1 MDWFKKN
8 PFWSSVG
15 IAVLLGV
22 IGGGLFW
29 RWAAG
34 RSLALD
40 EELASTRS
48 QIARLKSRGVF
59 PSPENVALFN
69 QINARLG
76 EYLAPAEE
84 RMRQGQI
91 PLENVGPLEFK
102 RRLRLAIDNLTA
114 EAKRGIGQE
123 TRLPEG
129 FTFGFSQYVAAA
141 IPAPEAIPALMQQ
154 VAAVQ
159 EITRILYEANTEEI
173 LSVRRWPVENF
184 VAKPAEGEE
193 EAARPGRP
201 PVAPKGKAAP
211 AAAPA
216 SAPAVGDLLPA
227 IDANP
232 DWLAYRS
239 VPMEFTFVTD
249 AEKLR
254 RFMNRLLDPSVTK
267 PFYVIRAMRVVNRR
281 DAPPTLD
288 TLKEQAAS
296 AVASGQSLGMNF
308 ILGTERIAVTM
319 RIDYVELKAPAA
331 AAAPDAPAGGRAG
344 KGSKQ

>member
-15 IAVLLGV
+15 IAVLVGV
-22 IGGGLFW
+22 IGGVVFW
-29 RWAAG
+29 RWAVG
-34 RSLALD
+34 RAEALD
-40 EELASTRS
+40 QELASTRS
-48 QIARLKSRGVF
+48 QIARLKGRGVF
-59 PSPENVALFN
+59 PSDENVKLFN

-102 RRLRLAIDNLTA
+102 RRLRLAIDNLTR
-114 EAKRGIGQE
+114 EAQRGVGQE
-123 TRLPEG
+123 TKLPDG

-159 EITRILYEANTEEI
+159 EIVRMLYEANTEEV
-173 LSVRRWPVENF
+173 LSVRRWPVESF
-184 VAKPAEGEE
+184 VAKPADAETG
-193 EAARPGRP
+193 APKAGKP
-201 PVAPKGKAAP
+201 PVPSKGGP
-211 AAAPA
+211 AAGPA
-216 SAPAVGDLLPA
+216 GGDLLAPV
-227 IDANP
+227 DVNP

-239 VPMEFTFVTD
+239 VPMEFSFVTD

-254 RFMNRLLDPSVTK
+254 RFMNRLLDPSQTK
-267 PFYVIRAMRVVNRR
+267 PFYIIRAMRVINRR

-288 TLKEQAAS
+288 TLKEQAAN
-296 AVASGQSLGMNF
+296 AAASGQSLGMNF

-319 RIDYVELKAPAA
+319 RIDYVELKAPAQ
-331 AAAPDAPAGGRAG
+331 AAPPEAPASGKAG
-344 KGSKQ
+344 KGGRP